1 MSILISSDRLPVSE
15 RFESWRETLRQ
26 SRMAPVEVQADNEA
40 DFRFEL
46 RYRDLGA
53 LRVVL
58 ATAAPYRVR
67 RTPRL
72 IRQSDPDLLSLGMLL
87 RGQGTI
93 SQGDRRALVPAGAF
107 TVYDV
112 ARPYSIGIGT
122 AGDPGATRA
131 LMLMLHFPRAL
142 LPLPPSHVERL
153 TAVPMPAGQG
163 IGALTSRFL
172 TELATGIDHYS
183 PTEAARLATAALE
196 VLATRLAHELDGEG
210 WLAPESHR
218 GALLAQ
224 IQAFIREHLGD
235 PELSPGTVAAA
246 NHLSVSYLHKL
257 FHAEGISVAAW
268 IRQRRLEACRRDLAD
283 PALASQPV
291 AAIGARW
298 GFRSAARFSQVFKEA
313 HGMPPQKYRRW
324 TAAGLR

>member
-1 MSILISSDRLPVSE
+1 MGILISSDQFPAGE

-26 SRMAPVEVQADNEA
+26 SRMASVEVQSDNEG
-40 DFRFEL
+40 DFRFRL

-72 IRQSDPDLLSLGMLL
+72 IRQSDPDLLSLGMILH
-87 RGQGTI
+87 GQGTI
-93 SQGDRRALVPAGAF
+93 SQSDRRALIPVGAF

-112 ARPYSIGIGT
+112 ARPYSIGIGP
-122 AGDPGATRA
+122 AGQAGAARA
-131 LMLMLHFPRAL
+131 LMLHFPRYL
-142 LPLPPSHVERL
+142 LPLPPSHLERL
-153 TAVPMPAGQG
+153 TAVPMPADQG
-163 IGALTSRFL
+163 IGSLTSRFL
-172 TELATGIDHYS
+172 TELAAGIDHYG

-210 WLAPESHR
+210 WVTPETYR

-224 IQAFIREHLGD
+224 IQVFIRDHLGD
-235 PELSPGTVAAA
+235 PSLSPGTVAAA
-246 NHLSVSYLHKL
+246 SHISVSYLHKL

-283 PALASQPV
+283 PALAARPV

-298 GFRSAARFSQVFKEA
+298 GFPSAARFSQVFKAA
-313 HGMPPQKYRRW
+313 HGMPPQQYRRW
-324 TAAGLR
+324 AAAGPR